1 MRFRCDMKIA
11 LTKTRNKKA
20 IKGKKIY
27 TIIA

>member
-11 LTKTRNKKA
+11 LTKTRNKKE
-20 IKGKKIY
+20 IKGENIS

>member
-20 IKGKKIY
+20 IKGKNIY